1 MGDVKLAEK
10 FIEQK
15 LGHDAVAEFRAYMK
29 ETRRDARKVAR
40 DKELANRPDLLSL
53 HVDLKYTYGGDFMFE
68 EGDEYFEHESLLDYL
83 NNSLGLAITNH
94 FEKGYFKLESTCKYI
109 NTCRRRN
116 GLVSTYTPDEIVNVI
131 LDVIV
136 KGCDRG
142 NKDACPR
149 GAYWIT
155 YLGVHEIAKRKL
167 YSHDEIKGYFRNR
180 CYYRITSLATFAPIV

>member
-10 FIEQK
+10 FIEQR

-29 ETRRDARKVAR
+29 DARRAARKEAR
-40 DKELANRPDLLSL
+40 DKELANRPDLLRL
-53 HVDLKYTYGGDFMFE
+53 QVDIKYTYGGDFMFE
-68 EGDEYFEHESLLDYL
+68 EGTEYIENATLLDYL
-83 NNSLGLAITNH
+83 NESLGLAITNH

-136 KGCDRG
+136 NGCDRG
-142 NKDACPR
+142 NKNVCPR

-155 YLGVHEIAKRKL
+155 YLGAHAIKTRKL
-167 YSHDEIKGYFRNR
+167 YSHDEIKAYFRNR
-180 CYYRITSLATFAPIV
+180 CYYRITSLAAFAPIV

>member
-29 ETRRDARKVAR
+29 EARRDARKVAR
-40 DKELANRPDLLSL
+40 DKELANRPDLLRL

-68 EGDEYFEHESLLDYL
+68 EGTEYFEHESLLDYL

-109 NTCRRRN
+109 SIRAVAVTIWYQPIRPTK
-116 GLVSTYTPDEIVNVI
+116 SWTS
-131 LDVIV
+131 
-136 KGCDRG
+136 
-142 NKDACPR
+142 
-149 GAYWIT
+149 YWMSLLRVVT
-155 YLGVHEIAKRKL
+155 EATKMRVLAA
-167 YSHDEIKGYFRNR
+167 
-180 CYYRITSLATFAPIV
+180 RIG

>member
-1 MGDVKLAEK
+1 MCDVKLAEK
-10 FIEQK
+10 FIEEK
-15 LGHDAVAEFRAYMK
+15 LGQDGLTEFRSYMK
-29 ETRRDARKVAR
+29 TARREARKVAR
-40 DKELANRPDLLSL
+40 DKELATRPDLLRL
-53 HVDLKYTYGGDFMFE
+53 HVDIKYTYGGDFMFE
-68 EGDEYFEHESLLDYL
+68 EGTEYYEHASLIDYL
-83 NNSLGLAITNH
+83 NDSLGLAITNH

-116 GLVSTYTPDEIVNVI
+116 GLISTYTPDEIVNVI

-136 KGCDRG
+136 KGRDRG
-142 NKDACPR
+142 NKAACPR
-149 GAYWIT
+149 GAYWIE

>member
-1 MGDVKLAEK
+1 MGEVKLAEK

-29 ETRRDARKVAR
+29 EARRAARKEAR
-40 DKELANRPDLLSL
+40 DKELATRPDLLRL
-53 HVDLKYTYGGDFMFE
+53 QVDIKYTYGGDFMFE
-68 EGDEYFEHESLLDYL
+68 EGDEYVEHESLLDYL
-83 NNSLGLAITNH
+83 NDSLGLAITNH

-116 GLVSTYTPDEIVNVI
+116 GLVSTYTPDEIVDII
-131 LDVIV
+131 LSVIV
-136 KGCDRG
+136 NGSDRG

-149 GAYWIT
+149 GAYWIS
-155 YLGVHEIAKRKL
+155 YRGVHEIAKRKL